1 MLPKNIEI
9 FEAGEQIAD
18 QLLKRSRD
26 AYTDTDTAI
35 IIDENSEQETP
46 VSYSESDIS
55 HQKLAGSSSGKKLN
69 PKGIDKIQLQFNTGS
84 TNLILE
90 QLYHI

>member
-26 AYTDTDTAI
+26 AYTDTDTAL

-46 VSYSESDIS
+46 VSYSESDVS
-55 HQKLAGSSSGKKLN
+55 HQKLAG
-69 PKGIDKIQLQFNTGS
+69 
-84 TNLILE
+84 
-90 QLYHI
+90 